1 MRAVELID
9 MTAKSEKLLP
19 TPTQIAD
26 LKRLAAGII
35 RAQGNR
41 FVKDL
46 LRSKDIRIGTNK
58 DEFQVNLT
66 AAIESG
72 ELTLQ
77 DVRTWLTSVEG
88 WGDQHVFL
96 YNISSTLR
104 KELTEPKIRQR
115 VADAKLDDVWN
126 GETALTFP
134 DQPKLTSISFSDSV
148 LRLIWQECTPG
159 WTPAP
164 DKDYQKEEGLDVYEY
179 RAFRQIER
187 RAITRFEARIKEGI
201 AGLFIADPIQGAE
214 HQAAIDEAK
223 RVLALLIDL
232 KALERGLMDIA
243 LISRNLDQQNV
254 PNNKTPSPEVK
265 TQRSRLTSGG
275 ASVEFASNSRDKAY
289 WEEPAIQ
296 NVRNS
301 VRAQQLPAFQGA
313 DGVFI
318 FQENSLGLT
327 RPLRVQL
334 YGKAHRIRLWAQME
348 VSEVWTILAKL
359 STHQ

>member
-1 MRAVELID
+1 MSPEP
-9 MTAKSEKLLP
+9 EKRQP
-19 TPTQIAD
+19 TPAEIEA

-46 LRSKDIRIGTNK
+46 LRSKDIRIGGNK
-58 DEFQVNLT
+58 DEFQANLT

-72 ELTLQ
+72 ELTLE

-88 WGDQHVFL
+88 WGDQHVYLF
-96 YNISSTLR
+96 NISSSLR
-104 KELTEPKIRQR
+104 KELTEPKIRRR
-115 VADAKLDDVWN
+115 VADAKLDDIWN
-126 GETALTFP
+126 GETALAFP
-134 DQPKLTSISFSDSV
+134 DQPRLTSISFTDSV
-148 LRLIWQECTPG
+148 LRLVWQESTPG
-159 WTPAP
+159 WTPIP
-164 DKDYQKEEGLDVYEY
+164 EKDYQKEEGLDVYEY

-187 RAITRFEARIKEGI
+187 RAITRFEAHVKDGI
-201 AGLFIADPIQGAE
+201 AGLFIADPIQGDE

-223 RVLALLIDL
+223 RVLALMFDL
-232 KALERGLMDIA
+232 KTLERGRMDIA
-243 LISRNLDQQNV
+243 VISRNLDQQNV
-254 PNNKTPSPEVK
+254 PSNRTPSPEIK
-265 TQRSRLTSGG
+265 AQRSRLTSGG
-275 ASVEFASNSRDKAY
+275 ASVEFAANSRDKAY

-301 VRAQQLPAFQGA
+301 VRTQQLPSFQGA

-318 FQENSLGLT
+318 FQKNSLGLK

-334 YGKAHRIRLWAQME
+334 YGKAHRVRLWAQME

-359 STHQ
+359 SAHQ